1 MTTTVVT
8 EKAARSGV
16 QGMTGGTTKIQV
28 QLASV
33 EILVGGPYKN
43 RSYGH
48 AALHVVTKEGERVY
62 DYGRY
67 GNTWGVGDSEGE
79 GILNV
84 WTNFNVYI
92 ASENSL
98 GRITTGF
105 VYEVQEEKAKAIND
119 FFVTKIGGKKPK
131 AFGRSKSVY
140 VIEDY
145 YALGTNCT
153 TLTVQAA
160 KVALPNIDREAS
172 IYNKGRGL
180 GIMEKGLVQM
190 SGWPPHIFM
199 PTDLQKMIEG
209 DSSGKLKR
217 IKTYGSK

>member
-1 MTTTVVT
+1 M
-8 EKAARSGV
+8 
-16 QGMTGGTTKIQV
+16 
-28 QLASV
+28 
-33 EILVGGPYKN
+33 P
-43 RSYGH
+43 
-48 AALHVVTKEGERVY
+48 
-62 DYGRY
+62 DGR
-67 GNTWGVGDSEGE
+67 
-79 GILNV
+79 
-84 WTNFNVYI
+84 
-92 ASENSL
+92 
-98 GRITTGF
+98 RTTGQLDAVGSIRIEGVKRGQCTISF
-105 VYEVQEEKAKAIND
+105 SSNN

-160 KVALPNIDREAS
+160 KIALPNIDHEAS